1 MSYSDSLTLSSLE
14 KDPET
19 PLSGIASFSKVLAI
33 KDPLKYAIYD
43 ARVAVS
49 INAIQMISKVLTLI
63 TFSLLLSLNF
73 SYADNHDTETNI
85 IDKAKEINQK
95 VKEKQAL
102 QNSPSNSEEPL
113 PLNDPFV
120 GDGSLGG
127 GSGVKIIGDSEED
140 KKRLSVFNYKL
151 LGIIEG
157 DQQMFASLVNEDG
170 NIINVGFF
178 EELAPGVRLVG
189 LNSKEVIFE
198 RDEGSLVVINFKNQ
212 IIERKN

>member
-1 MSYSDSLTLSSLE
+1 
-14 KDPET
+14 
-19 PLSGIASFSKVLAI
+19 
-33 KDPLKYAIYD
+33 
-43 ARVAVS
+43 
-49 INAIQMISKVLTLI
+49 MIFRFLTLI
-63 TFSLLLSLNF
+63 TFTLLLSFKF
-73 SYADNHDTETNI
+73 SYADNHDTENNI
-85 IDKAKEINQK
+85 IEKAKEINQK

-102 QNSPSNSEEPL
+102 QSSASNQEEPL

-127 GSGVKIIGDSEED
+127 GSGVKIVSNSEED
-140 KKRLSVFNYKL
+140 KKKLSVFNYKL

-170 NIINVGFF
+170 NIINVGFM
-178 EELAPGVRLVG
+178 EELSPGVRLVG

>member
-1 MSYSDSLTLSSLE
+1 
-14 KDPET
+14 
-19 PLSGIASFSKVLAI
+19 
-33 KDPLKYAIYD
+33 
-43 ARVAVS
+43 
-49 INAIQMISKVLTLI
+49 MIFRFLTLI
-63 TFSLLLSLNF
+63 TFFLLLSFKF
-73 SYADNHDTETNI
+73 SYADNHDTENNI
-85 IDKAKEINQK
+85 IEKAKEINQK

-102 QNSPSNSEEPL
+102 QSSASNQEEPL

-127 GSGVKIIGDSEED
+127 GSGVKIVGNSEED
-140 KKRLSVFNYKL
+140 KKKLSVFNYKL

-157 DQQMFASLVNEDG
+157 DQLMFASLVNEDG
-170 NIINVGFF
+170 NIINVGLM
-178 EELAPGVRLVG
+178 EELSPGIRLVG

>member
-1 MSYSDSLTLSSLE
+1 
-14 KDPET
+14 
-19 PLSGIASFSKVLAI
+19 
-33 KDPLKYAIYD
+33 
-43 ARVAVS
+43 
-49 INAIQMISKVLTLI
+49 MISKILTLI

-85 IDKAKEINQK
+85 IEKAKEINQK
-95 VKEKQAL
+95 VKVKQAL
-102 QNSPSNSEEPL
+102 QSSASNQQEEPL

-127 GSGVKIIGDSEED
+127 GSGVKIISDSEED
-140 KKRLSVFNYKL
+140 KKKLSVFNYKL

-170 NIINVGFF
+170 HIINVGFF
-178 EELAPGVRLVG
+178 EELSPGVRLVG

>member
-1 MSYSDSLTLSSLE
+1 
-14 KDPET
+14 
-19 PLSGIASFSKVLAI
+19 
-33 KDPLKYAIYD
+33 
-43 ARVAVS
+43 
-49 INAIQMISKVLTLI
+49 MIFRFLTLI
-63 TFSLLLSLNF
+63 TFTLLLSFKF
-73 SYADNHDTETNI
+73 SYADNHDTENNI
-85 IDKAKEINQK
+85 IEKAKEINQK

-102 QNSPSNSEEPL
+102 QGSASNQEEPL

-127 GSGVKIIGDSEED
+127 GSGIKIVSNSEED
-140 KKRLSVFNYKL
+140 KKKLSVFNYKL

-170 NIINVGFF
+170 NIINVGFM
-178 EELAPGVRLVG
+178 EELSPGVRLVG

>member
-1 MSYSDSLTLSSLE
+1 
-14 KDPET
+14 
-19 PLSGIASFSKVLAI
+19 
-33 KDPLKYAIYD
+33 
-43 ARVAVS
+43 
-49 INAIQMISKVLTLI
+49 MIFRFLTLI
-63 TFSLLLSLNF
+63 TFFLLLSFKF
-73 SYADNHDTETNI
+73 SYADNHDTENNI
-85 IDKAKEINQK
+85 IEKAKEINQK

-102 QNSPSNSEEPL
+102 QSSASNQEEPL

-127 GSGVKIIGDSEED
+127 GSGVKIISDSEED
-140 KKRLSVFNYKL
+140 KKKLSVFNYKL

-170 NIINVGFF
+170 NIINVGFL
-178 EELAPGVRLVG
+178 EELSPGVRLVG

>member
-1 MSYSDSLTLSSLE
+1 
-14 KDPET
+14 
-19 PLSGIASFSKVLAI
+19 
-33 KDPLKYAIYD
+33 
-43 ARVAVS
+43 
-49 INAIQMISKVLTLI
+49 MISRILTLI
-63 TFSLLLSLNF
+63 TFTLLLLLSLKF

-102 QNSPSNSEEPL
+102 QNSASNQEEPL

-120 GDGSLGG
+120 GDGSLSGG
-127 GSGVKIIGDSEED
+127 GIKIISDSEED
-140 KKRLSVFNYKL
+140 KKKLSVFNYKL

-157 DQQMFASLVNEDG
+157 DQQMFASLVNQDG

-178 EELAPGVRLVG
+178 EELSPGVRLIG
-189 LNSKEVIFE
+189 LNSNEVIFE

>member
-1 MSYSDSLTLSSLE
+1 
-14 KDPET
+14 
-19 PLSGIASFSKVLAI
+19 
-33 KDPLKYAIYD
+33 
-43 ARVAVS
+43 
-49 INAIQMISKVLTLI
+49 MISRILTLI
-63 TFSLLLSLNF
+63 TFTLLLLLSLKF

-102 QNSPSNSEEPL
+102 QSSASNQEEPL

-120 GDGSLGG
+120 GDGSLSGG
-127 GSGVKIIGDSEED
+127 GIKIISDSEED
-140 KKRLSVFNYKL
+140 KKKLSVFNYKL

-157 DQQMFASLVNEDG
+157 DQKMFASLVNQDG

-178 EELAPGVRLVG
+178 EELSPGVRLIG
-189 LNSKEVIFE
+189 LNSNEVIFE

>member
-1 MSYSDSLTLSSLE
+1 
-14 KDPET
+14 
-19 PLSGIASFSKVLAI
+19 
-33 KDPLKYAIYD
+33 
-43 ARVAVS
+43 
-49 INAIQMISKVLTLI
+49 MIFRFLTLI
-63 TFSLLLSLNF
+63 TFFLLLSFKF
-73 SYADNHDTETNI
+73 SYADNHDTENNI
-85 IDKAKEINQK
+85 IEKAKEINQK

-102 QNSPSNSEEPL
+102 QSSASNQEEPL

-127 GSGVKIIGDSEED
+127 GSGVKIVSNSEED
-140 KKRLSVFNYKL
+140 KKKLSVFNYKL

-170 NIINVGFF
+170 NIINVGFM
-178 EELAPGVRLVG
+178 EELSPGVRLVG

>member
-1 MSYSDSLTLSSLE
+1 
-14 KDPET
+14 
-19 PLSGIASFSKVLAI
+19 
-33 KDPLKYAIYD
+33 
-43 ARVAVS
+43 
-49 INAIQMISKVLTLI
+49 MIFRFLTLI
-63 TFSLLLSLNF
+63 TFFLLLSFKF
-73 SYADNHDTETNI
+73 SYADNHDTENNI
-85 IDKAKEINQK
+85 IEKAKEINQK
-95 VKEKQAL
+95 VKENQAL
-102 QNSPSNSEEPL
+102 QNSASNQEEPL

-127 GSGVKIIGDSEED
+127 GSGVKIVGNSEED
-140 KKRLSVFNYKL
+140 KKKLSVFNYKL

-170 NIINVGFF
+170 NIINVGFM
-178 EELAPGVRLVG
+178 EELSPGVRLVG

>member
-1 MSYSDSLTLSSLE
+1 
-14 KDPET
+14 
-19 PLSGIASFSKVLAI
+19 
-33 KDPLKYAIYD
+33 
-43 ARVAVS
+43 
-49 INAIQMISKVLTLI
+49 MIFRFLTLI
-63 TFSLLLSLNF
+63 TFFLLLSFKF
-73 SYADNHDTETNI
+73 SYADNHDTENN
-85 IDKAKEINQK
+85 KAKEINQK
-95 VKEKQAL
+95 VKKQQAL
-102 QNSPSNSEEPL
+102 KEAGIKSEVGEEPL

-170 NIINVGFF
+170 NIVNVGFF
-178 EELAPGVRLVG
+178 EELSPGVRLVG

>member
-1 MSYSDSLTLSSLE
+1 
-14 KDPET
+14 
-19 PLSGIASFSKVLAI
+19 
-33 KDPLKYAIYD
+33 
-43 ARVAVS
+43 
-49 INAIQMISKVLTLI
+49 MIFRFLTLI
-63 TFSLLLSLNF
+63 TFFLLLSFKF
-73 SYADNHDTETNI
+73 SYADNHDTENNI
-85 IDKAKEINQK
+85 IEKAKEINQK
-95 VKEKQAL
+95 IKEKQAL
-102 QNSPSNSEEPL
+102 QSSASNQEEPL

-127 GSGVKIIGDSEED
+127 GSGIKIVSNSEED
-140 KKRLSVFNYKL
+140 KKKLSVFNYKL

-170 NIINVGFF
+170 NIINVGFM
-178 EELAPGVRLVG
+178 EELSPGVRLVG

>member
-1 MSYSDSLTLSSLE
+1 
-14 KDPET
+14 
-19 PLSGIASFSKVLAI
+19 
-33 KDPLKYAIYD
+33 
-43 ARVAVS
+43 
-49 INAIQMISKVLTLI
+49 MISRILTLI
-63 TFSLLLSLNF
+63 TFSLLLSLNL

-102 QNSPSNSEEPL
+102 QSSASNQEEPL

-120 GDGSLGG
+120 GDGSLS
-127 GSGVKIIGDSEED
+127 GSGVKIISDSEED
-140 KKRLSVFNYKL
+140 KKKLSVFNYKL

-170 NIINVGFF
+170 NIINIGFF
-178 EELAPGVRLVG
+178 EELSPGVRLVG

>member
-1 MSYSDSLTLSSLE
+1 
-14 KDPET
+14 
-19 PLSGIASFSKVLAI
+19 
-33 KDPLKYAIYD
+33 
-43 ARVAVS
+43 
-49 INAIQMISKVLTLI
+49 MIFRFLTLI
-63 TFSLLLSLNF
+63 TFFLLLSFKF
-73 SYADNHDTETNI
+73 SYADNHDTENNI
-85 IDKAKEINQK
+85 IEKAKEINQK

-102 QNSPSNSEEPL
+102 QSSASNQEEPL

-120 GDGSLGG
+120 GDGSLSGG
-127 GSGVKIIGDSEED
+127 GIKIISDSEED
-140 KKRLSVFNYKL
+140 KKKLSVFNYKL

-178 EELAPGVRLVG
+178 EELSPGVRLVG

>member
-1 MSYSDSLTLSSLE
+1 
-14 KDPET
+14 
-19 PLSGIASFSKVLAI
+19 
-33 KDPLKYAIYD
+33 
-43 ARVAVS
+43 
-49 INAIQMISKVLTLI
+49 MISRILTLI
-63 TFSLLLSLNF
+63 TFTLLLLLSLKF

-102 QNSPSNSEEPL
+102 QNSASNQEEPL

-120 GDGSLGG
+120 GDGSLSGG
-127 GSGVKIIGDSEED
+127 GIKIISDSEED
-140 KKRLSVFNYKL
+140 KKKLSVFNYKL

-157 DQQMFASLVNEDG
+157 DQKMFASLVNQDG

-178 EELAPGVRLVG
+178 EELSPGVRLIG
-189 LNSKEVIFE
+189 LNSNEVIFE

>member
-1 MSYSDSLTLSSLE
+1 
-14 KDPET
+14 
-19 PLSGIASFSKVLAI
+19 
-33 KDPLKYAIYD
+33 
-43 ARVAVS
+43 
-49 INAIQMISKVLTLI
+49 MISRVLTLI
-63 TFSLLLSLNF
+63 PFSLLLSLNF
-73 SYADNHDTETNI
+73 SYADNHDTENNI
-85 IDKAKEINQK
+85 IEKAKEINQK

-102 QNSPSNSEEPL
+102 QNSASNSEEPL

-178 EELAPGVRLVG
+178 EELTPGVRLVG

>member
-1 MSYSDSLTLSSLE
+1 
-14 KDPET
+14 
-19 PLSGIASFSKVLAI
+19 
-33 KDPLKYAIYD
+33 
-43 ARVAVS
+43 
-49 INAIQMISKVLTLI
+49 MIFRFLTLI
-63 TFSLLLSLNF
+63 TLFLLLSFKF
-73 SYADNHDTETNI
+73 SYADNHDTENNI
-85 IDKAKEINQK
+85 IEKAKEINQK

-102 QNSPSNSEEPL
+102 QSSASNQEEPL

-127 GSGVKIIGDSEED
+127 GSGIKIVSDSEED
-140 KKRLSVFNYKL
+140 DKKLSVFNYKL

-170 NIINVGFF
+170 NIINVGFL
-178 EELAPGVRLVG
+178 EELSPGVRLVG

>member
-1 MSYSDSLTLSSLE
+1 
-14 KDPET
+14 
-19 PLSGIASFSKVLAI
+19 
-33 KDPLKYAIYD
+33 
-43 ARVAVS
+43 
-49 INAIQMISKVLTLI
+49 MIFRFLTLI
-63 TFSLLLSLNF
+63 TFFLLLSFKF
-73 SYADNHDTETNI
+73 SYADNHDTENNI
-85 IDKAKEINQK
+85 IEKAKEINQK

-102 QNSPSNSEEPL
+102 QGSASNQEEPL

-127 GSGVKIIGDSEED
+127 GSGIKIVSNSEED
-140 KKRLSVFNYKL
+140 KKKLSVFNYKL

>member
-1 MSYSDSLTLSSLE
+1 
-14 KDPET
+14 
-19 PLSGIASFSKVLAI
+19 
-33 KDPLKYAIYD
+33 
-43 ARVAVS
+43 
-49 INAIQMISKVLTLI
+49 MIFRFLTLI
-63 TFSLLLSLNF
+63 TFFLLLSFKF
-73 SYADNHDTETNI
+73 SYADNHDTENNI
-85 IDKAKEINQK
+85 IEKAKEINQK
-95 VKEKQAL
+95 IKEKQAL
-102 QNSPSNSEEPL
+102 QSSASNQEEPL

-127 GSGVKIIGDSEED
+127 GSGVKIVSNSEED
-140 KKRLSVFNYKL
+140 KKKLSVFNYKL

-170 NIINVGFF
+170 NIINVGFM
-178 EELAPGVRLVG
+178 EELSPGVRLVG

>member
-1 MSYSDSLTLSSLE
+1 
-14 KDPET
+14 
-19 PLSGIASFSKVLAI
+19 
-33 KDPLKYAIYD
+33 
-43 ARVAVS
+43 
-49 INAIQMISKVLTLI
+49 MISRILTLI
-63 TFSLLLSLNF
+63 TFTLLLLLSLKF
-73 SYADNHDTETNI
+73 SYADNHDSETNI

-102 QNSPSNSEEPL
+102 QNSASSQEEPL

-120 GDGSLGG
+120 GDGSLS
-127 GSGVKIIGDSEED
+127 GSGVKIISDTEED
-140 KKRLSVFNYKL
+140 TKKLSVFNYKL

-157 DQQMFASLVNEDG
+157 DQQMFASLVNQDG

-178 EELAPGVRLVG
+178 EELSPGVRLIG
-189 LNSKEVIFE
+189 LNSNEVIFE

>member
-1 MSYSDSLTLSSLE
+1 
-14 KDPET
+14 
-19 PLSGIASFSKVLAI
+19 
-33 KDPLKYAIYD
+33 
-43 ARVAVS
+43 
-49 INAIQMISKVLTLI
+49 MIFRFLTLI
-63 TFSLLLSLNF
+63 TFTLLLSFKF
-73 SYADNHDTETNI
+73 SYADNHDTENNI
-85 IDKAKEINQK
+85 IEKAKEINQK

-102 QNSPSNSEEPL
+102 QSSASNQEEPL

-127 GSGVKIIGDSEED
+127 GSGVKIVSNSEED
-140 KKRLSVFNYKL
+140 KKKLSVFNYKL

-170 NIINVGFF
+170 DIINVGFM
-178 EELAPGVRLVG
+178 EELSPGVRLVG

>member
-1 MSYSDSLTLSSLE
+1 
-14 KDPET
+14 
-19 PLSGIASFSKVLAI
+19 
-33 KDPLKYAIYD
+33 
-43 ARVAVS
+43 
-49 INAIQMISKVLTLI
+49 MIFRFLTLI
-63 TFSLLLSLNF
+63 TFFILISFKF
-73 SYADNHDTETNI
+73 SYADNHDTENNI
-85 IDKAKEINQK
+85 IEKAKEINQK

-102 QNSPSNSEEPL
+102 QSSASNQEEPL

-127 GSGVKIIGDSEED
+127 GSGIKIVSNSEED
-140 KKRLSVFNYKL
+140 KKKLSVFNYKL
-151 LGIIEG
+151 LGVIEG

>member
-1 MSYSDSLTLSSLE
+1 
-14 KDPET
+14 
-19 PLSGIASFSKVLAI
+19 
-33 KDPLKYAIYD
+33 
-43 ARVAVS
+43 
-49 INAIQMISKVLTLI
+49 MISRILTLI
-63 TFSLLLSLNF
+63 TFTLLLLLSLKF

-102 QNSPSNSEEPL
+102 QNSASNQEEPL

-120 GDGSLGG
+120 GDGSLS
-127 GSGVKIIGDSEED
+127 GSGVKIISDSEED
-140 KKRLSVFNYKL
+140 KKKLSVFNYKL

-157 DQQMFASLVNEDG
+157 DQQMFASLVNQDG

-178 EELAPGVRLVG
+178 EELSPGVRLIG
-189 LNSKEVIFE
+189 LNSNEVIFE

>member
-1 MSYSDSLTLSSLE
+1 
-14 KDPET
+14 
-19 PLSGIASFSKVLAI
+19 
-33 KDPLKYAIYD
+33 
-43 ARVAVS
+43 
-49 INAIQMISKVLTLI
+49 MIFRFLTLI
-63 TFSLLLSLNF
+63 TIFLLLSF
-73 SYADNHDTETNI
+73 KYSYADNHDTENNI
-85 IDKAKEINQK
+85 IEKAKEINQK

-102 QNSPSNSEEPL
+102 QSSASNQEEPL

-127 GSGVKIIGDSEED
+127 GSGIKIVSDGDED
-140 KKRLSVFNYKL
+140 KKKLSVFNYKL

-170 NIINVGFF
+170 NIINVGFL
-178 EELAPGVRLVG
+178 EELSPGVRLVG

>member
-1 MSYSDSLTLSSLE
+1 
-14 KDPET
+14 
-19 PLSGIASFSKVLAI
+19 
-33 KDPLKYAIYD
+33 
-43 ARVAVS
+43 
-49 INAIQMISKVLTLI
+49 MISRILTLI
-63 TFSLLLSLNF
+63 TFTLLLLLSLKF

-102 QNSPSNSEEPL
+102 QNSASNQEEPL

-120 GDGSLGG
+120 GDGSLS
-127 GSGVKIIGDSEED
+127 GSGVKIISDSEED
-140 KKRLSVFNYKL
+140 KKKLSVFNYKL

-157 DQQMFASLVNEDG
+157 DQQMFASLVNQDG

-178 EELAPGVRLVG
+178 EELSPGVRLVG

>member
-1 MSYSDSLTLSSLE
+1 
-14 KDPET
+14 
-19 PLSGIASFSKVLAI
+19 
-33 KDPLKYAIYD
+33 
-43 ARVAVS
+43 
-49 INAIQMISKVLTLI
+49 MIFRFLTLI
-63 TFSLLLSLNF
+63 TFFILISFKF
-73 SYADNHDTETNI
+73 SYADNHDTENNI
-85 IDKAKEINQK
+85 IEKAKEINQK

-102 QNSPSNSEEPL
+102 QSSASNQEEPL

-127 GSGVKIIGDSEED
+127 GSGVKIVSNSEED
-140 KKRLSVFNYKL
+140 KKKLSVFNYKL

-170 NIINVGFF
+170 DIINVGFM
-178 EELAPGVRLVG
+178 EELSPGVRLVG